1 MERKMASGKTGLVVT
16 AHPGDFV
23 WRAGGAIALHAD
35 KGYRMKILCLSFGE
49 RGESQFAWK
58 NAGVKLEEVKA
69 QRKDEA
75 TRAAEILGAEI
86 EYFDAGDYPLRTTDK
101 MMERAIDVFRELNP
115 SFMLTHSLED
125 PYNVDHPEATRFAQ
139 EARIVAQAAGH
150 KPDPSRAYAAPP
162 VFLFE
167 PHQPEMCNFKP
178 NVILNI
184 DSVWERKKKAFEVL
198 AAQKHLWEYYT
209 RVALNR
215 GMQGGRNSGKPMT
228 YGEAYQRL
236 FPDVVEV
243 LA

>member
-1 MERKMASGKTGLVVT
+1 MSGNRTGLVVT

-23 WRAGGAIALHAD
+23 WRAGGAIALHARRGM
-35 KGYRMKILCLSFGE
+35 KVKILCLSYGE

-58 NAGVKLEEVKA
+58 QAGAKLADVKA
-69 QRKDEA
+69 GRRDEA
-75 TRAAEILGAEI
+75 ERAAAALGAEI
-86 EYFDAGDYPLRTTDK
+86 EFMDAGDYPLRTTDK
-101 MMERAIDVFRELNP
+101 MLERAIDIFRDLNP
-115 SFMLTHSLED
+115 SFVLTHSLED

-139 EARIVAQAAGH
+139 EARIIAQAAGH
-150 KPDPSRAYAAPP
+150 KPDPARAYAAPP

-167 PHQPEMCNFKP
+167 PHQPEQCNFKP

-184 DSVWERKKKAFEVL
+184 DEVWEQKRKAFEVL

-215 GMQGGRNSGKPMT
+215 GMQGGRNSGKAMT

-236 FPDVVEV
+236 FPEALET

>member
-1 MERKMASGKTGLVVT
+1 MSGKTGLVIT

-35 KGYRMKILCLSFGE
+35 KGYRMKILCLAYGE
-49 RGESQFAWK
+49 RGESQWAWK
-58 NAGVKLEEVKA
+58 TAGVKLDDVKA
-69 QRKDEA
+69 QRKEEA
-75 TRAAEILGAEI
+75 MRAAETLGAEI
-86 EYFDAGDYPLRTTDK
+86 EFFDAGDYPLRTTEK
-101 MMERAIDVFRELNP
+101 MLDRAIDVYREMKP
-115 SFMLTHSLED
+115 SFVLTHSLED

-139 EARIVAQAAGH
+139 EARIIAQAAGH

-184 DSVWERKKKAFEVL
+184 DSVWEKKKKAFEIL

-236 FPDVVEV
+236 FPDVVET
-243 LA
+243 LS

>member
-1 MERKMASGKTGLVVT
+1 MTTSKTALIIT

-23 WRAGGAIALHAD
+23 WRAGGAIALHAA
-35 KGYRMKILCLSFGE
+35 KGYRVKILCLSYGE

-58 NAGVKLEEVKA
+58 KTGVAMADVKA
-69 QRKDEA
+69 QRRDEA
-75 TRAAEILGAEI
+75 ERAAHMLGAEI
-86 EYFDAGDYPLRTTDK
+86 EFFDAGDYPLRTTPA
-101 MMERAIDVFRELNP
+101 MMDRTIDVFHELKP
-115 SFMLTHSLED
+115 SFVLTHALED

-150 KPDPSRAYAAPP
+150 KPDPTRTYAAPP

-167 PHQPEMCNFKP
+167 PHQPEQCNFKP
-178 NVILNI
+178 TVILNI
-184 DSVWERKKKAFEVL
+184 DDVWDKKRKAFEIL
-198 AAQKHLWEYYT
+198 AAQQHLWGYYE

-215 GMQGGRNSGKPMT
+215 GMQGGRNSGRPMT

-236 FPDVVEV
+236 FPEALEV

>member
-1 MERKMASGKTGLVVT
+1 MASSGKTALVVT

-35 KGYRMKILCLSFGE
+35 KGYRVKILCLSFGE

-101 MMERAIDVFRELNP
+101 MMERAIDIFRELNP
-115 SFMLTHSLED
+115 SFVLTHSLED

-150 KPDPSRAYAAPP
+150 KPDPARAYAAPP

-184 DSVWERKKKAFEVL
+184 DSVWERKKKAFEIL

-236 FPDVVEV
+236 FPDVVET
-243 LA
+243 LS

>member
-1 MERKMASGKTGLVVT
+1 MAKPAAGLVIT

-23 WRAGGAIALHAD
+23 WRAGGAIALHARR
-35 KGYRMKILCLSFGE
+35 GMRVKILCLSYGE

-58 NAGVKLEEVKA
+58 QAGVKMDDVKA
-69 QRKDEA
+69 QRRDEA
-75 TRAAEILGAEI
+75 QRAAETLGAEI
-86 EYFDAGDYPLRTTDK
+86 EFMDAGDYPLRVNDK
-101 MMERAIDVFRELNP
+101 MLDRAIDIFHELSP
-115 SFMLTHSLED
+115 SFVLTHALED

-139 EARIVAQAAGH
+139 EARIIAQAAGH
-150 KPDPSRAYAAPP
+150 KPDPMRAYAAPP

-167 PHQPEMCNFKP
+167 PHQPEQCNFKP

-184 DSVWERKKKAFEVL
+184 DEVWEAKRKAFEIL

-215 GMQGGRNSGKPMT
+215 GMQGGRNSGKTMT

-236 FPDVVEV
+236 FPEAVEA

>member
-1 MERKMASGKTGLVVT
+1 MAASGKTALVVT

-69 QRKDEA
+69 QRKYEA

-115 SFMLTHSLED
+115 SFVLTHSLED
-125 PYNVDHPEATRFAQ
+125 PYNVDHPE
-139 EARIVAQAAGH
+139 
-150 KPDPSRAYAAPP
+150 
-162 VFLFE
+162 
-167 PHQPEMCNFKP
+167 
-178 NVILNI
+178 
-184 DSVWERKKKAFEVL
+184 
-198 AAQKHLWEYYT
+198 
-209 RVALNR
+209 
-215 GMQGGRNSGKPMT
+215 
-228 YGEAYQRL
+228 
-236 FPDVVEV
+236 
-243 LA
+243 

>member
-1 MERKMASGKTGLVVT
+1 MASGKTGLVVT

-35 KGYRMKILCLSFGE
+35 KGYRIKILCLSFGE

-58 NAGVKLEEVKA
+58 NAGAKLEEVKA
-69 QRKDEA
+69 QRKEEA
-75 TRAAEILGAEI
+75 IRAAGVLGAEI
-86 EYFDAGDYPLRTTDK
+86 EFFDAGDYPLRTTDS

-115 SFMLTHSLED
+115 SFVLTHSLED

-184 DSVWERKKKAFEVL
+184 DSVWERKKKAFEIL

-236 FPDVVEV
+236 FPDVVEA

>member
-1 MERKMASGKTGLVVT
+1 MASGKTGLVVT

-35 KGYRMKILCLSFGE
+35 KGYRVRILCLSFGE

-58 NAGVKLEEVKA
+58 NAGAKLEEVKA
-69 QRKDEA
+69 QRKEEA
-75 TRAAEILGAEI
+75 ISAAGLLGAEI
-86 EYFDAGDYPLRTTDK
+86 EFFDAGDYPLRTTDA

-115 SFMLTHSLED
+115 SFVLTHSLED

-184 DSVWERKKKAFEVL
+184 DSVWERKKKAFEIL

-236 FPDVVEV
+236 FPDVVES

>member
-1 MERKMASGKTGLVVT
+1 MASGKTGLVVT

-23 WRAGGAIALHAD
+23 WRAGGAIALHAG

-58 NAGVKLEEVKA
+58 NAGAKLEDVKA
-69 QRKDEA
+69 QRKEEA
-75 TRAAEILGAEI
+75 IRAAEILGAEI
-86 EYFDAGDYPLRTTDK
+86 EFFDAGDYPLRTNDK

-115 SFMLTHSLED
+115 SFVLTHSLED

-184 DSVWERKKKAFEVL
+184 DSVWEKKKKAFEIL

-236 FPDVVEV
+236 FPDVVET

>member
-1 MERKMASGKTGLVVT
+1 MASGKTGLVVT

-58 NAGVKLEEVKA
+58 NAGVKLDEVKA
-69 QRKDEA
+69 QRKEEA
-75 TRAAEILGAEI
+75 TRAAAILGAEI
-86 EYFDAGDYPLRTTDK
+86 EYFDAGDYPLRTNDK
-101 MMERAIDVFRELNP
+101 MLERAIDVFHELNP
-115 SFMLTHSLED
+115 SFVLTHSLED

-139 EARIVAQAAGH
+139 EARIIAQAAGH

-236 FPDVVEV
+236 FPDVVET

>member
-1 MERKMASGKTGLVVT
+1 MAQKSALVIT

-23 WRAGGAIALHAD
+23 WRAGGAIALHAA
-35 KGYRMKILCLSFGE
+35 KGYRVKIVCLSYGE

-58 NAGVKLEEVKA
+58 TAGVRMEDVKA
-69 QRKDEA
+69 QRREEA
-75 TRAAEILGAEI
+75 ERAAVLLGAEI
-86 EYFDAGDYPLRTTDK
+86 EFFDAGDYPLRTTQVMLD
-101 MMERAIDVFRELNP
+101 RTIDIYRELQP
-115 SFMLTHSLED
+115 AFVLTHALED
-125 PYNVDHPEATRFAQ
+125 PYNFDHPHAARFAQ

-150 KPDPSRAYAAPP
+150 KPDPSRAYSAPA

-167 PHQPEMCNFKP
+167 PHQPEQCNFKP
-178 NVILNI
+178 DVILNI
-184 DSVWERKKKAFEVL
+184 DAAWERKRAAFEVL

-236 FPDVVEV
+236 FPEALEV